1 MHCGSCVALVEESL
15 AEQDGVDSA
24 SVDLDRERAVI
35 GFDPS
40 VVGVD
45 ELRGCGRGGRVHRR
59 PDRLAMGQAPG

>member
-15 AEQDGVDSA
+15 TEQDGVDSA

-35 GFDPS
+35 GFDPF

-45 ELRGCGRGGRVHRR
+45 ELRAAIAAVGYTADPTG
-59 PDRLAMGQAPG
+59 